1 MTKKL
6 DEVVRELGKVRAAS
20 LQTRDANK
28 EHASSIS
35 DMTAAVSTLPG
46 PVGQAAS
53 AFGNLTSVVRKF
65 IASPLLWFLAA
76 VAAAYQYLTWSLSRT
91 TEGQEKLDLATAKYH
106 QRLEN
111 VKDAASAAGR
121 ALFSALESAAGAA
134 DKLLGKLGG
143 IGRILGSLG
152 GSVLGPLGSTIGGM
166 AGDWGWNRNVAEA
179 AALQQRENELWR
191 ERKKFKTEEAELER
205 RISEARA
212 RAYDDTLSAA
222 EQEAAVKE
230 AVAATNEL
238 YDKRKKI
245 AEETRDIA
253 VGRAS
258 LSDSDREAEMAAEQA
273 KADVINLETQRQN
286 ALRFLNRMTTRL
298 NNQDA
303 SDAKAAAKAAKEAM
317 EQRDALFRQQLAQA
331 EAARRWMPRRRR
343 V

>member
-1 MTKKL
+1 M
-6 DEVVRELGKVRAAS
+6 
-20 LQTRDANK
+20 
-28 EHASSIS
+28 
-35 DMTAAVSTLPG
+35 
-46 PVGQAAS
+46 
-53 AFGNLTSVVRKF
+53 
-65 IASPLLWFLAA
+65 
-76 VAAAYQYLTWSLSRT
+76 
-91 TEGQEKLDLATAKYH
+91 
-106 QRLEN
+106 
-111 VKDAASAAGR
+111 
-121 ALFSALESAAGAA
+121 
-134 DKLLGKLGG
+134 
-143 IGRILGSLG
+143 
-152 GSVLGPLGSTIGGM
+152 
-166 AGDWGWNRNVAEA
+166 AEA

-331 EAARRWMPRRRR
+331 EAQTRPHGGGCRDGGAYSRHRGCR
-343 V
+343 